1 MPLNLLK
8 IYNQLLDL
16 GALNPYHRQQSLMG
30 VFTRDFADN
39 PVLKFKNKL
48 ITPTPADGVITMETL
63 FNHLTTQIVDERT
76 RRREFELHRS
86 LRLHW
91 VRFHIDERKA
101 DNMLIFSVK
110 EPDGIRT
117 YIYDKDEKYVVVL
130 EPLRDRNSYYL
141 LTAYHVMGKDAQRD
155 KFAKKY
161 KRKLSVVL

>member
-16 GALNPYHRQQSLMG
+16 GAFNDYQRRKSLIG
-30 VFTRDFADN
+30 VFTRDFTDN
-39 PVLKFKNKL
+39 PNLKFKSKL
-48 ITPTPADGVITMETL
+48 ITPTPADGVINMETL
-63 FNHLTTQIVDERT
+63 FTHLTTQIVDERT
-76 RRREFELHRS
+76 RRREFEIHRS

-91 VRFHIDERKA
+91 VKFHIEERKA
-101 DNMLIFSVK
+101 DNMLIFSVR
-110 EPDGIRT
+110 EPEGVRT

-130 EPLRDRNSYYL
+130 EPLRNGKSYYL

-161 KRKLSVVL
+161 KRKLDMVL